1 MRTFLVAFLMA
12 LGISAVTTPL
22 VLHLARRWG
31 LLDSPDGVRKIH
43 TTPMPRLGGIAIA
56 AGFLMPIIALL
67 FYSNFFSL
75 ELRDHMQRVVS
86 FGLGVVGVLALG
98 IYDDI
103 KGCTA
108 WTKLAGQGA
117 VGILIWQ
124 AGLRLETI
132 SLAGQTID
140 IGLWSLPLTMLWVAG
155 FVNAMNL
162 IDGLDGLA
170 AGVAFFAALSLFI
183 TAMIDS
189 NLMLGLFAAAI
200 GGSVLGFLFYNFS
213 PALIFMGDSG
223 SMTIGFIFAAAGLW
237 GAGKRATVLA
247 VGLPILAL
255 GLPMLDTTLA
265 FVRRALRGKSPF
277 HSDRQHIHH
286 RLLDAGLSQ
295 RQAVLTLYL
304 VCSLLTGFVVLLR
317 VWAR

>member
-1 MRTFLVAFLMA
+1 MA
-12 LGISAVTTPL
+12 LGISAVTTPV
-22 VLHLARRWG
+22 VLHFARRWR
-31 LLDSPDGVRKIH
+31 LLDQPDGMRKIH
-43 TTPMPRLGGIAIA
+43 TDPMPRLGGVAIA
-56 AGFLMPIIALL
+56 AGFLAPILALL
-67 FYSNFFSL
+67 LYTNFFAIELREHVHRVLFFSL
-75 ELRDHMQRVVS
+75 
-86 FGLGVVGVLALG
+86 GVLGVLALG

-103 KGCTA
+103 KGCSA
-108 WTKLAGQGA
+108 WSKLAGQGA
-117 VGILIWQ
+117 VGVLIWQ
-124 AGLRLETI
+124 AGLRLETFT
-132 SLAGQTID
+132 LFGQAVD
-140 IGLWSLPLTMLWVAG
+140 IGAWSLPLTMLWVAG

-170 AGVAFFAALSLFI
+170 AGVAFFAALSLFL
-183 TAMIDS
+183 TAIIDN
-189 NLMLGLFAAAI
+189 NLMLGLFAAAL

-223 SMTIGFIFAAAGLW
+223 SMTIGFIFATAGLW
-237 GAGKRATVLA
+237 SAGRRATLLA

-265 FVRRALRGKSPF
+265 FMRRALSGRSPF

-304 VCSLLTGFVVLLR
+304 VCSVLTGMVVLVR
-317 VWAR
+317 MWAR